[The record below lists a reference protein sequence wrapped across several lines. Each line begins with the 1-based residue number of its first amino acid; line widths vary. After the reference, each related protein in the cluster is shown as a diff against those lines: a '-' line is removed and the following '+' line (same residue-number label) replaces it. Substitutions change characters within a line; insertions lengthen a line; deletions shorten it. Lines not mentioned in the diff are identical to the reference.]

1 MNFDDLIG
9 SEGLSP
15 EDELR
20 LRRVH
25 DLLVEAGPP
34 PDLSPDLERPAVIH
48 DETPREVPL
57 IYRRR
62 RGLGAV
68 LALAAAI
75 AAFAGGYAFGHGKAK
90 PAAFASVRTVSM
102 HGNPGARGVIRI
114 AQADEVGNWPM
125 LVEVTGLPQQ
135 NDKRAYYEL
144 WLTRNGKPIES
155 CGYFRVHGKTTRV
168 RMTVPYTSG
177 RFDGWVVTA
186 QQPRIHTPGRVV
198 LTT

>member
-25 DLLVEAGPP
+25 DLLVQAGPP
-34 PDLSPDLERPAVIH
+34 PDLSPELERPAVIH
-48 DETPREVPL
+48 DETPREIPL

-75 AAFAGGYAFGHGKAK
+75 AA
-90 PAAFASVRTVSM
+90 ASAS
-102 HGNPGARGVIRI
+102 
-114 AQADEVGNWPM
+114 
-125 LVEVTGLPQQ
+125 
-135 NDKRAYYEL
+135 
-144 WLTRNGKPIES
+144 
-155 CGYFRVHGKTTRV
+155 
-168 RMTVPYTSG
+168 
-177 RFDGWVVTA
+177 TA
-186 QQPRIHTPGRVV
+186 PRPRRRR
-198 LTT
+198 